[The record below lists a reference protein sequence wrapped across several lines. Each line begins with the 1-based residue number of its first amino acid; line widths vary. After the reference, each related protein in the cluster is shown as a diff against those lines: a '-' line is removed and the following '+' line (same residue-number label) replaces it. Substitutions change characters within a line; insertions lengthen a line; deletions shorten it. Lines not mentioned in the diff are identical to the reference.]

1 MSLTSSIN
9 IASSALTASQLGLQV
24 TSMNMANAANPS
36 YTRQIAMLQAIRGR
50 VSDPYQIGQGVA
62 VTEVRRQ
69 IDEALQ
75 SRLWAGTAAENSSA
89 QQYGVLAQLETILN
103 EGTEFDMSTQLSSF
117 FNSWTEATTLLDS
130 AATIQNQGE
139 AVASFIRNMRSDLTT
154 QRQQI
159 EDQIDAQ
166 VLRANG
172 ILDEIATINQTITE
186 SEIGDAEA
194 SGLRDQR
201 DALVTELSQL
211 MDVSVHENNAGAY
224 DIYSGSTPIV
234 QGGRN
239 RGVEIS
245 RVTDDNGQLS
255 VRVEIIADSTPLP
268 VSGGSIG
275 GLLASRDGAIDETLE
290 KLDTLAA
297 QLIFE
302 VNKLHSTGINE
313 DWLTSSAATLAIP
326 SADRALA
333 LNDPNNSTLSGL
345 PFEAVNGGFT
355 INVRNDDGSSSTRR
369 IEIDLDGI
377 DSTGQPGFGDDT
389 SADDIL
395 AAINATPSIG
405 ITASFDSSGRL
416 QIEADPGYSFSFSED
431 TSGALAVLG
440 VNSFFTGDGA
450 ADIGVREDLEVMLGR
465 LDDTGQFIANGT
477 AKLIGDLGNEAV
489 SGLGELS
496 IQKFWSQQATDIA
509 SKTASARNKANADA
523 IIRESL
529 DAQRASV
536 SGVSIDE
543 ESINLMSYQRQYQG
557 AAQVIT
563 TAQEM
568 FDTLLAL
575 V

>member
-9 IASSALTASQLGLQV
+9 IARSALTTSQLGLQV
-24 TSMNMANAANPS
+24 ASMNMANAANPN
-36 YTRQIAMLQAIRGR
+36 YTRQIAMLEAIRGR
-50 VSDPYQIGQGVA
+50 VSEPYQIGQGVA

-75 SRLWAGTAAENSSA
+75 RRLWSGNSAEFSSA
-89 QQYGVLAQLETILN
+89 QQFGVLSQLETILN

-117 FNSWTEATTLLDS
+117 FNTWTEATTLLDS
-130 AATIQNQGE
+130 QASIQNQGQSI
-139 AVASFIRNMRSDLTT
+139 ASFIRNMRSDLTT
-154 QRQQI
+154 QRRQI

-166 VLRANG
+166 VLRADD
-172 ILDEIATINQTITE
+172 ILDEIAAINRTITE
-186 SEIGDAEA
+186 SEIGPTES

-211 MDVSVHENNAGAY
+211 IDVDVFETNQGTY
-224 DIYSGSTPIV
+224 DIYSGSTPII
-234 QGGRN
+234 QGARN
-239 RGVEIS
+239 RGIEIR
-245 RVTDDNGQLS
+245 RVTDDSGVLS
-255 VRVEIIADSTPLP
+255 VRVELRADSTPLP
-268 VSGGSIG
+268 VTGGSIG
-275 GLLASRDGAIDETLE
+275 GLLASRDGAIDATLD
-290 KLDTLAA
+290 KLDTLAS

-313 DWLTSSAATLAIP
+313 DWLTSTSATLQVAGGNQ
-326 SADRALA
+326 SLA
-333 LNDPNNSTLSGL
+333 LNDPNNSTFANL
-345 PFEAVNGGFT
+345 PFAAVNGGFT
-355 INVRNDDGSSSTRR
+355 VNVRNANGSSSTTR
-369 IEIDLDGI
+369 IDIDLDGL
-377 DSTGQPGFGDDT
+377 DNAGLPGFADDT
-389 SADDIL
+389 SAEDIR
-395 AAINATPSIG
+395 AQIDAIDG
-405 ITASFDSSGRL
+405 VTASFDSSGRL
-416 QIEADPGYSFSFSED
+416 QIEAEPGFSFSFSED

-450 ADIGVREDLEVMLGR
+450 ADIGVREDHEVMLGR

-543 ESINLMSYQRQYQG
+543 ESINLLSYQRQYQG

-563 TAQEM
+563 TAQQM
-568 FDTLLAL
+568 FDTLLSL